1 MWTKQQIDT
10 NNAISICFRPFILA
24 ICENIVR
31 TRSSLRNSDQFT
43 IRWLHKPRRQNW
55 CRLTAFQQRTKKHQQ
70 NWQFDKLETFFWS
83 NFRFYRE
90 KKKHGRRFCMCQC
103 VLNWSFDETFRKC
116 SRWLSLSIFPKFSS
130 VTVTLGGLGNI
141 ELHPLVLA
149 TRCRLY

>member
-1 MWTKQQIDT
+1 MRTKQQIDT

-43 IRWLHKPRRQNW
+43 IRWLHKLRRQNW

-90 KKKHGRRFCMCQC
+90 KKNMVAAFVCVSVFWTGHSMKHSENVAVDCLCLFFRNFLRLLLLSVGSEI
-103 VLNWSFDETFRKC
+103 LNC
-116 SRWLSLSIFPKFSS
+116 IRW
-130 VTVTLGGLGNI
+130 
-141 ELHPLVLA
+141 
-149 TRCRLY
+149 Y